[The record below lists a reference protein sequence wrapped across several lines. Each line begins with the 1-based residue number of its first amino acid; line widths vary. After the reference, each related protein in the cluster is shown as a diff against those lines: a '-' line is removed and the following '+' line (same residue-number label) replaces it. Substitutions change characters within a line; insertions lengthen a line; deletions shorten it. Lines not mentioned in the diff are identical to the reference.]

1 MWIILLLAILCILA
15 GIDFYFGHKKQVSLE
30 LPPSKTRGE
39 MQFISTG
46 YHFFD
51 ALFRDISDASIHI
64 HIQFYILRDD
74 ELGQELC
81 SLLIRKAEEGVK
93 VRLLLDLLGS
103 HGVKK
108 ETIQSLKQAGIHF
121 QYSNK
126 PGFPYFLY
134 RVNNR
139 NHRKVAIIDGKIG
152 YIGGYNVGNEY
163 IGKDTKLGD
172 WRDYH
177 LKVNGPINDVL
188 QQSFVAD
195 WNVASGENLEAPLID
210 NPIEGAQKEFMLV
223 HSNGDAVYRFFY
235 EKIQRAKKSILIGSP
250 YFIPGKKMN
259 RALLRALKRG
269 VKLTLL
275 IPMKPDHIL
284 VQEASFLYLKPL
296 LEAGAEIY
304 QFHEGFYHS
313 KVVMFDEEICDIG
326 TANFD
331 FRSFFFN
338 DEINCIFTEKAYIQ
352 EVKKVIESDLAR
364 SEKLTLKHLK
374 KIRTLKVRLKEAAGF
389 IISPFL

>member
-51 ALFRDISDASIHI
+51 ALFRDISEASIHI

-103 HGVKK
+103 YGVKK
-108 ETIQSLKQAGIHF
+108 ETIQALKQAGIHF
-121 QYSNK
+121 QYTNK

-152 YIGGYNVGNEY
+152 YLGGYNVGNEY

-177 LKVNGPINDVL
+177 LKVKGPINDAL
-188 QQSFVAD
+188 QQSFIAD

-284 VQEASFLYLKPL
+284 VREASFLYLKPL

-313 KVVMFDEEICDIG
+313 KVLMFDEEICDIG

-364 SEKLTLKHLK
+364 SEKMTLKHLK

>member
-81 SLLIRKAEEGVK
+81 DLLIRKAKEGVK

-108 ETIQSLKQAGIHF
+108 ETIQALKQAGIHF

-235 EKIQRAKKSILIGSP
+235 EKIQRTKKSILIGSP